1 MAWIKT
7 ISEEEAEGELARQY
21 AAAVGRSGAV
31 AGIVKLHS
39 NHLATLRASM
49 NLYMATTATPDNPL
63 PRRTR
68 ELIATVV
75 SRTNDCFY

>member
-7 ISEEEAEGELARQY
+7 ISEEEAEGALARQY
-21 AAAVGRSGAV
+21 AAAVDRSGAV

>member
-7 ISEEEAEGELARQY
+7 ISEEEAEGALARQY
-21 AAAVGRSGAV
+21 AAAVGHSGAV

>member
-7 ISEEEAEGELARQY
+7 ISEEEAEGALARQY